1 MERERDEVITVNR
14 LTKRFEL
21 PSLST
26 YQTRTALELS
36 SLSLYK
42 ATGKKEAYA

>member
-1 MERERDEVITVNR
+1 MCYAHRVKEMERERDEVITVNR

-26 YQTRTALELS
+26 YQTRAAL
-36 SLSLYK
+36 
-42 ATGKKEAYA
+42 YALQLKPL